1 MRAVLLYKDAVANLL
16 DLEEN
21 VDPEQDEDV
30 GVTSQM
36 LHEQYAIAEDTVY
49 GHSYG

>member
-1 MRAVLLYKDAVANLL
+1 MSKAL
-16 DLEEN
+16 D
-21 VDPEQDEDV
+21 DEWMYLDVSCV

-49 GHSYG
+49 GPTATP